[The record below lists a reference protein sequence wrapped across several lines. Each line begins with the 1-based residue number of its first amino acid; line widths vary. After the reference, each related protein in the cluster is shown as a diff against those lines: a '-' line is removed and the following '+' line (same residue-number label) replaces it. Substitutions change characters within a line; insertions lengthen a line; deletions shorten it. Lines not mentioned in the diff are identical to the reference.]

1 MAQSPHDSPS
11 KRFRRVISAMLGEL
25 FPEIAGARHVPF
37 RARVLAVKPVAA
49 GVSTLAAPRYTA
61 VLQPLRVDGSI
72 DDAQPV
78 MMDVPIQ
85 ALWAGNGAAFFRL
98 PEVKSIVR
106 VAFDYGDPSLPV
118 ILGTVTERQT
128 VPDAAVGELV
138 IQQGPTASIR
148 IKPTGAMV
156 LRFTPGAKLSAGNG
170 VVELLAV
177 LDEFIGYVESAIT
190 FSNGGGPTG
199 PPNNAALLTAIRA
212 KLAAIKE

>member
-1 MAQSPHDSPS
+1 VAQSPHDSPA
-11 KRFRRVISAMLGEL
+11 KRFRRVIAAVLGEL

-49 GVSTLAAPRYTA
+49 GVSTLAAPGYTA
-61 VLQPLRVDGSI
+61 MLQPLRMDGSA
-72 DDAQPV
+72 DDAAPILY
-78 MMDVPIQ
+78 DVPIQ

-98 PEVKSIVR
+98 PEPKSIVR

-118 ILGTVTERQT
+118 ILGAVTDGQT

-138 IQQGPTASIR
+138 IQQSASASIR
-148 IKPTGAMV
+148 IKATGAMA
-156 LRFTPGAKLSAGNG
+156 LRLTPGAKLSAGNG

-177 LDEFIGYVESAIT
+177 LDEFMGYVESQIT

-212 KLAAIKE
+212 KLAALKE